1 MDHLL
6 QNVSKSELKQYID
19 VIDHIRKKKRSKK
32 QKVKAIEQQINYM
45 NLMHNAGV
53 QMSGRTNYLRS
64 NVNSSFLSRF
74 SKPDIDNLFTDLKI
88 GKSRNFTDTLGNFQ
102 RTYSQLKYLD
112 LIDSNND
119 NFEPIQSSRFDP
131 SSVYNTNMFPYLPPA
146 HKSKS
151 KSKSRKRHRSDSE
164 DNYQGLPKIHTGI
177 SSDEDENEQK
187 NDPNVV
193 RTSKTSSTDVQDLTK
208 SDISDDE
215 IGDDDNDNENSVQN
229 LVSDDNNNE
238 NLVSEYSNA
247 TPGKSSGQNN
257 NNNKSQGKRRA
268 VRKKKQ
274 KARQRE
280 KNKEKNDTTGA
291 SINPDVVN
299 VDVASTNDKPLSDA
313 QLRKL
318 QREERKKFIEKKIK
332 WAKEHNMLHTKTG
345 FTVTDIPDETDRL
358 RFHQLTNAQKKKMLE
373 SFEQR
378 IAMDKQP
385 KQNNDSSYM
394 I

>member
-1 MDHLL
+1 MEHLF

-19 VIDHIRKKKRSKK
+19 VIQHIRKKKKSKK
-32 QKVKAIEQQINYM
+32 DKVKAIEQQINYM

-64 NVNSSFLSRF
+64 TVNSGFLSRF

-119 NFEPIQSSRFDP
+119 NIEPMKSSRFDP
-131 SSVYNTNMFPYLPPA
+131 SSTFNANMFPYLPPA
-146 HKSKS
+146 HKSSKS
-151 KSKSRKRHRSDSE
+151 KSKSSKSKRKKHRSDSE
-164 DNYQGLPKIHTGI
+164 ANYQGVPKIHTNFT
-177 SSDEDENEQK
+177 SDEDDDDLLNESEK
-187 NDPNVV
+187 NNPDIA
-193 RTSKTSSTDVQDLTK
+193 RTSKTT
-208 SDISDDE
+208 
-215 IGDDDNDNENSVQN
+215 DNDNRDIQN
-229 LVSDDNNNE
+229 LVTDDESNDNAND

-247 TPGKSSGQNN
+247 TPGISSA
-257 NNNKSQGKRRA
+257 KSQGKSRA

-280 KNKEKNDTTGA
+280 KNKQKNKQKNDTTGA

-299 VDVASTNDKPLSDA
+299 VNVAGRNDKALTDA
-313 QLRKL
+313 QLRRL
-318 QREERKKFIEKKIK
+318 QREERKKVVEKKIE
-332 WAKEHNMLHTKTG
+332 WAKKHNMLYTKNG
-345 FTVTDIPDETDRL
+345 FTVNDIPDEADRL

-373 SFEQR
+373 SFESR
-378 IAMDKQP
+378 IQMDNRP
-385 KQNNDSSYM
+385 KQSNDSTYM